1 MVDNIL
7 MQIYADGL
15 FGVPIATPNS
25 LFDPAKLTMWAKWQL
40 IPTTTRNGSFC
51 SIEELGI
58 LQITLFV
65 PIGTGSAAIEAKA
78 DQIKAHFG
86 TGKMHKVGA
95 YQVLV
100 NNSHKAPAMPDES
113 KNAKWYMQPVSISY
127 EVIQ

>member
-1 MVDNIL
+1 MVNQIL
-7 MQIYADGL
+7 LNLYAQGN
-15 FGVPIATPNS
+15 FAVPVATPND
-25 LFDPAKLTMWAKWQL
+25 LFDPTKFAMWAKFQL

-51 SIEELGI
+51 SVEELGI

-86 TGKMHKVGA
+86 TGKTHKVGA

-113 KNAKWYMQPVSISY
+113 KNAKWYMMPVSISY
-127 EVIQ
+127 EVV